1 MPSSNGAIPYAHIDT
16 VFLDVGNTLISMD
29 FDWIAAELVARGV
42 AADAESL
49 RRAEAGARPEYSR
62 RLFIEGLAPGTDVFR
77 ILLVAMIGRLPEAA
91 RLAPAAFETLIA
103 ELRQVLRPDG
113 RASVLWRSVMPR
125 VPEALGR
132 LQALGLR
139 LVVVSNSDGTAEQS
153 LEVAGLRP
161 YLTRV
166 IDSALVGF
174 EKPDPRI
181 FTHALAISEAEAART
196 LHVGDLY
203 HADVTGARGAG
214 VHVVLLDPHDDWLDA
229 DCDRARDLL
238 HVAERLAEGR

>member
-1 MPSSNGAIPYAHIDT
+1 MRISANGVPYRDIDT

-29 FDWIAAELVARGV
+29 FDWIAAELAARGV
-42 AADAESL
+42 AADAELL
-49 RRAEAGARPEYSR
+49 RRAEAGARPGYSR
-62 RLFIEGLAPGTDVFR
+62 RLFIEGLPPGTDVFR
-77 ILLVAMIGRLPEAA
+77 VLLVAMMGRVPEAA
-91 RLAPAAFETLIA
+91 RLAPAAFERLID

-125 VPEALGR
+125 VPEALCR

-153 LEVAGLRP
+153 LEAAGLRP
-161 YLTRV
+161 YLTQV

-181 FTHALAISEAEAART
+181 FTHALTITEAEAART

-203 HADVTGARGAG
+203 HADVSGARGAG
-214 VHVVLLDPHDDWLDA
+214 VHVVLLDPHGDWVDV

-238 HVAERLAEGR
+238 DVADRLEGS